1 MCYFYEVILLYIQCN
16 TDYPTTDFPTTRVIR
31 HFLLGPAKILSIP
44 CILPRFIRHFTTD
57 YPTTRVIRHFFA
69 GPKRN
74 FTTDYPTFFVT
85 SRESREKIE
94 MCVRAI
100 YSMTIQVHVWGYF
113 SFCPGLCSKK
123 CKQMIFFI
131 SKLLFF
137 TSF

>member
-1 MCYFYEVILLYIQCN
+1 MNSFELANKVVHLKIQCN

-69 GPKRN
+69 GPKRI

-85 SRESREKIE
+85 SREKMNI
-94 MCVRAI
+94 CVRI
-100 YSMTIQVHVWGYF
+100 MYSMTSIIRVWSYF
-113 SFCPGLCSKK
+113 SFYPVSVLTNAKKVFFFMSKT
-123 CKQMIFFI
+123 
-131 SKLLFF
+131 LVL
-137 TSF
+137 T